1 MFGLN
6 TSGRQ
11 GNPLLCLNHLNICWF
26 WTQAAFLHRIRR
38 TFLIPIRTQN
48 LTLRPPTR
56 LKFSF
61 ANGLNSSCTSTFFAA
76 QQIYGW
82 IAALQVRSFAV
93 QIVFGYH
100 LEILQLWLAAL
111 SPGDQAAQ
119 NCNKKH
125 NLLHRNKPGNCTH
138 FASYPTKEQNIQLF
152 LISSNRMTHQVRF
165 TSLKMQENLPDISYL
180 IRSIF

>member
-1 MFGLN
+1 MPQPSEYLLGL
-6 TSGRQ
+6 
-11 GNPLLCLNHLNICWF
+11 
-26 WTQAAFLHRIRR
+26 TQAAFIHRIRR

-61 ANGLNSSCTSTFFAA
+61 ANGLNNSCTSTFFAA

-82 IAALQVRSFAV
+82 ISTLQVRSFAV

-125 NLLHRNKPGNCTH
+125 NLLHRYCTNLP
-138 FASYPTKEQNIQLF
+138 AIQPNSRISSFF
-152 LISSNRMTHQVRF
+152 LISSNRMTHQVPVRF
-165 TSLKMQENLPDISYL
+165 TSLKRQDKLPDISYL
-180 IRSIF
+180 ISSIF